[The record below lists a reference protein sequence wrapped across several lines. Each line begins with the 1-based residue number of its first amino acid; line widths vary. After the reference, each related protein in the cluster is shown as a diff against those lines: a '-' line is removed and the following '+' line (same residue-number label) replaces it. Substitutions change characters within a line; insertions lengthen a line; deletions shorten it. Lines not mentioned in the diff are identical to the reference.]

1 MENKMIFRT
10 ILLVV
15 SILSLA
21 AEAAKA
27 QEKWSGTWAQRG
39 ESQSGQLQFIL
50 TSDGR
55 IEGNITNGG
64 TLIGLWS
71 GIIRNDG
78 VIFANYQYPTAGFAA
93 QAVGRITQS
102 QGNLVG
108 GQMVFLQNNRVF
120 ADGSFNLARSSLSQ
134 QPVSSQ
140 YPFNGNGMYIYC
152 AAPSICGQRGGN
164 ALPGNWRWT
173 HGLFSDLKK
182 SMPHVWCN
190 LYPGSCGTR

>member
-1 MENKMIFRT
+1 MIFRT

-27 QEKWSGTWAQRG
+27 QEKWSGIWAQQG
-39 ESQSGQLQFIL
+39 ASQSGQLQFIL
-50 TSDGR
+50 NNDGS
-55 IEGNITNGG
+55 IEGNITNG
-64 TLIGLWS
+64 TTIGLWN
-71 GIIRNDG
+71 GVIRNDG

-93 QAVGRITQS
+93 QAIGQITQS
-102 QGNLVG
+102 QGNRVG
-108 GQMVFLQNNRVF
+108 GHMVFVQNNRVF
-120 ADGSFNLARSSLSQ
+120 AAGSFNLVRSSLSQ

-164 ALPGNWRWT
+164 ALPGNWKGT
-173 HGLFSDLKK
+173 SAVFGDLRK

-190 LYPGSCGTR
+190 LHPGSCGTR